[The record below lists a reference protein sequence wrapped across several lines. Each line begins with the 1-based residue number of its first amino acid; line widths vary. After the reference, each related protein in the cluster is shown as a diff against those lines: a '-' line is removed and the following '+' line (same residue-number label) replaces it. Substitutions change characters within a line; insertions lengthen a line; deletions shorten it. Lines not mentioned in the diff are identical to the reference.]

1 MKKIVIAPDKFK
13 GSLSAIQFCE
23 VVGAAIK
30 EVCPDIKIV
39 NCPLADGGDG
49 TVDVLHHYIGGQH
62 VTVEVNDPLFR
73 LIKASYLYSDH
84 TRTAY
89 IEMSAASGIRLL
101 SSDELNLLHTSTFGS
116 GELVKDAIGRG
127 AKHILLGIGGSATND
142 AGLGMARALGYRF
155 YDKNDEELKGVGAD
169 LVRLVRIDDKDVSH
183 MIREFKFEVA
193 CDVDNPLYGPD
204 GAALVYGWQKGGT
217 KEVLESLDYGLKHFS
232 SVIHKTYGLEFQT
245 IKGAGAAGGMGA
257 GTLAFLNARLLPGI
271 NLVMEIAEFRSKI
284 KDADWIITGE
294 GRLDEQ
300 TLSGKVINGVMSAHT
315 TQKLAIFCG
324 SNKLKPPIKEL
335 DYLGELSRL
344 ASSAE
349 ESIAK
354 APQLLAKLAKQFA
367 RTYLCELY

>member
-367 RTYLCELY
+367 RTYLCE